1 MGCNYHK
8 LDGTMIILTG
18 ASGGIGKAILP
29 MLAKLD
35 NVIAIY
41 HSKYPDIKG
50 LDGASA
56 YQMDITS
63 ENQVN
68 KFIEIMKG
76 KLAKPVLIHAAAL
89 SRDGLVADYDTE
101 DWEQVINVNLR
112 GDFLLTKA
120 TLKLMISENW
130 GRIIHISSVAGMR
143 GIPGTIAYST
153 AKTGL
158 IGMSRVLAN
167 EYARFGITSNVI
179 ILGYFN
185 TGLIETLSEKM
196 RNKIIGSIPS
206 GHLGEPKNIVNAIDF
221 IMKSEYANGSSIS
234 LDGGI

>member
-1 MGCNYHK
+1 
-8 LDGTMIILTG
+8 MIILTG

-76 KLAKPVLIHAAAL
+76 ELTKPVLIHAAAL

-143 GIPGTIAYST
+143 GILGTIAYSA

-221 IMKSEYANGSSIS
+221 IMK
-234 LDGGI
+234 

>member
-1 MGCNYHK
+1 
-8 LDGTMIILTG
+8 MIILTG

-50 LDGASA
+50 LEGASA

-76 KLAKPVLIHAAAL
+76 ELTKPVLIHAAAL

-143 GIPGTIAYST
+143 GIPGTIAYSA

>member
-1 MGCNYHK
+1 
-8 LDGTMIILTG
+8 MIILTG